1 MKSILNISIIFLAL
15 LVLSSCQDILEVPDI
30 SNKNIELLAPKDSTT
45 VLHNNVSFTWTEIL
59 EADTYSV
66 QIATPNFNNAAQ
78 IEFDTILRVDSTF
91 IRTGIIQ
98 NLPDSDYEWRVKALN
113 SGYETNYSSSVFT
126 VKSSN

>member
-1 MKSILNISIIFLAL
+1 MAL